1 MAYAATTSVVPAA
14 SKAAPVSIGWEEVD
28 FAALDENADSRAD
41 ADTPAGSDQVATP
54 VETATFERTPS
65 AESGTALLARVR
77 QQARQAI
84 AAGNWQE
91 ANEAIRTGT
100 AVAPDDPELALLHVE
115 SEALRD
121 PSIAEQTATAVLNE
135 LPQAWPVRQ
144 WLGLRWLQMQQ
155 PKRAYGVLTT
165 LAPPLSTAPDYHNVL
180 ALAAQ
185 QSGEHATAATTYRQL
200 STLQPALGRHQ
211 AGLAMSLEA
220 LGDPAG
226 ARAAW
231 QQALR
236 DPELPTTLVRYG
248 QSRLQQLPPN
258 PSSAQ
263 ASP

>member
-1 MAYAATTSVVPAA
+1 
-14 SKAAPVSIGWEEVD
+14 VD
-28 FAALDENADSRAD
+28 FAALDNNADSGID
-41 ADTPAGSDQVATP
+41 DIEPVTESVEPTTP
-54 VETATFERTPS
+54 VEPVTFERTP
-65 AESGTALLARVR
+65 ATENATALLARVR

-121 PSIAEQTATAVLNE
+121 PSVAEQTATAVLNE

-155 PKRAYGVLTT
+155 AKRAYGVLTT
-165 LAPPLSTAPDYHNVL
+165 LAPPISTAPDYHNVL

-185 QSGEHATAATTYRQL
+185 QSGEHAAAVTIYQQL
-200 STLQPALGRHQ
+200 ISLQPAQGRHQ
-211 AGLAMSLEA
+211 AGLAISLEA
-220 LGDPAG
+220 LGNSSG
-226 ARAAW
+226 ARSAW

-236 DPELPTTLVRYG
+236 DPQLPLALVRYG
-248 QSRLQQLPPN
+248 QSRLQQLPSTT
-258 PSSAQ
+258 SSAQ